1 MKKTLVALAALS
13 ATAGALAQ
21 SSVTI
26 YGTLDASVAYV
37 NKSTL
42 AVKNSADKVIGYEAG
57 KSVVLLNDSAIT
69 TSRWGMRGTEDLG
82 GGLKAN
88 FNLESDVNMGTGAN
102 NPAGMFRRSAYV
114 SLASDQYGEL
124 RLGRATSVAVGH
136 LVSGGIVAPNNAM
149 HGTVLLGAGLAADF
163 FVANAI
169 TYISPSMSGLRA
181 SLQYA
186 PGEQA
191 GDSRAGSSAHA
202 AVKYQ
207 GSNFT
212 LGGAYVNV
220 EDTSAAANDGRKWYT
235 VDGTVTLGQVKL
247 GAAYYD
253 VNHNPGAVTFNKVD
267 NQGYILNGSYQL
279 DPKVMLFAGFIKSLQ
294 DSSAVTLQ
302 ARYAL
307 SKRTTVYAM
316 VNHVDN
322 GAEGVNFNPIY
333 IDIPNGA
340 ANAKQTAFA
349 TGVIHSF

>member
-13 ATAGALAQ
+13 AAAGAFAQ

-37 NKSTL
+37 
-42 AVKNSADKVIGYEAG
+42 KNANAAKQ
-57 KSVVLLNDSAIT
+57 SVTLLNDSAIT

-102 NPAGMFRRSAYV
+102 NAAGMFRRAAYV
-114 SLASDQYGEL
+114 SLSSDQFGEL

-149 HGTVLLGAGLAADF
+149 HGTMLLGAGLAADF

-169 TYISPSMSGLRA
+169 TYVSPSLSGLRA

-191 GDSRAGSSAHA
+191 GDSRNGSAAHA

-220 EDTSAAANDGRKWYT
+220 ENTKSGATITSYGRKWYT

-253 VNHNPGAVTFNKVD
+253 VDHNAGLAPTKGVD

-316 VNHVDN
+316 VNRVDN
-322 GAEGVNFNPIY
+322 GGENVNFNPIY
-333 IDIPNGA
+333 IDVPAGA
-340 ANAKQTAFA
+340 ANTKQTAFA

>member
-13 ATAGALAQ
+13 ATAGAFAQ

-37 NKSTL
+37 
-42 AVKNSADKVIGYEAG
+42 KNANAAKQ
-57 KSVVLLNDSAIT
+57 SVTLLNDSAIT
-69 TSRWGMRGTEDLG
+69 TSRWGMRGSEDLG

-102 NPAGMFRRSAYV
+102 SAAGMFRRAAWV
-114 SLASDQYGEL
+114 SLASDQFGEL
-124 RLGRATSVAVGH
+124 RLGRHTSAAVGH

-149 HGTVLLGAGLAADF
+149 HGTMLIGAGLVPDF
-163 FVANAI
+163 FLANAI
-169 TYISPSMSGLRA
+169 TYVSPSMSGLRA

-191 GDSRAGSSAHA
+191 GNNRAGSSAQGA
-202 AVKYQ
+202 LKYQ

-212 LGGAYVNV
+212 VGGAYLNM
-220 EDTSAAANDGRKWYT
+220 ENSATAKDGRKWYT

-253 VNHNPGAVTFNKVD
+253 VNHNPGATGKVD
-267 NQGYILNGSYQL
+267 NQGYILNGSYQV

-333 IDIPNGA
+333 IDVPAGA
-340 ANAKQTAFA
+340 ANTKQTAFA
-349 TGVIHSF
+349 TGIIHSF

>member
-13 ATAGALAQ
+13 AAAGAFAQ

-37 NKSTL
+37 KNANAAKQSVTL
-42 AVKNSADKVIGYEAG
+42 LD
-57 KSVVLLNDSAIT
+57 DSAIT
-69 TSRWGMRGTEDLG
+69 TSRWGMRGSEDLG

-102 NPAGMFRRSAYV
+102 NSAGMFRRAAYV

-149 HGTVLLGAGLAADF
+149 HGTMLLGAGLAADF

-169 TYISPSMSGLRA
+169 TYVSPSMSGVRA

-186 PGEQA
+186 PGEVA
-191 GDSRAGSSAHA
+191 GNSRAGSSAHA
-202 AVKYQ
+202 ALEYKA
-207 GSNFT
+207 SNFT

-220 EDTSAAANDGRKWYT
+220 ENSATAADGRKWYT
-235 VDGTVTLGQVKL
+235 VDGTVTLGQTKL
-247 GAAYYD
+247 GAAYYN
-253 VNHNPGAVTFNKVD
+253 VNHNPGAITASKVD
-267 NQGYILNGSYQL
+267 NQGYILNGSYQFTPQVL
-279 DPKVMLFAGFIKSLQ
+279 LFAGFIKSLQ
-294 DSSAVTLQ
+294 DSAAVTLQ

-307 SKRTTVYAM
+307 SKRTTVYAL

-322 GAEGVNFNPIY
+322 GKEGVNFNPIY
-333 IDIPNGA
+333 IDIPTGA
-340 ANAKQTAFA
+340 ANTKQTAVA